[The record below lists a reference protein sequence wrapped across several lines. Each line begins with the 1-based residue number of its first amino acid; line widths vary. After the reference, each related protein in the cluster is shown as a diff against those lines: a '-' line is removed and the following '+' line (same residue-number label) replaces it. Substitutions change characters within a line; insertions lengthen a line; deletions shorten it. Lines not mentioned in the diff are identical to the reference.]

1 MQGLKRC
8 MLLCCC
14 SALPPVTSKLKIN
27 LSWKRWTHDKS
38 YLSSEAMGGH
48 MLFWCRAIF
57 DFPVRPLAQTCVGMC
72 DRACVSVINCNKLLQ
87 SRNVEQISR
96 VFAACMFKPKCTS
109 SCAAMKCSTCTS
121 FFFFFFPW
129 RLPWSLLPRSLHRSL
144 SLLPCSFLPHLSR
157 VTPPPFI
164 LWIYPLKSSVKLL
177 SALPQEFPSY
187 AQSVSRVS
195 TKLDFAEIVYMRFA
209 DTLIVCHRAE
219 ENLWHFH
226 IL

>member
-1 MQGLKRC
+1 MKTVDARQ
-8 MLLCCC
+8 
-14 SALPPVTSKLKIN
+14 VVFKL
-27 LSWKRWTHDKS
+27 WGD
-38 YLSSEAMGGH
+38 GGH

-121 FFFFFFPW
+121 FFFFFPW

-144 SLLPCSFLPHLSR
+144 SLSSPFFPPPSLPCHPSSLHSLNLSFEVICEAPLCSPSGVPFLRSKCLKSFYKAGLCWNRLHAFCWHFDSLSQGRGESLTFPHFIELQN
-157 VTPPPFI
+157 I
-164 LWIYPLKSSVKLL
+164 LWVIFLSSMWR
-177 SALPQEFPSY
+177 EGGE
-187 AQSVSRVS
+187 R
-195 TKLDFAEIVYMRFA
+195 I
-209 DTLIVCHRAE
+209 
-219 ENLWHFH
+219 
-226 IL
+226 

>member
-1 MQGLKRC
+1 MVDARQ
-8 MLLCCC
+8 
-14 SALPPVTSKLKIN
+14 VVFKL
-27 LSWKRWTHDKS
+27 WGD
-38 YLSSEAMGGH
+38 GGH

-121 FFFFFFPW
+121 FFF
-129 RLPWSLLPRSLHRSL
+129 LLSVEVTLVSSASFTPSIAL

>member
-1 MQGLKRC
+1 MVDTRQ
-8 MLLCCC
+8 
-14 SALPPVTSKLKIN
+14 VVFKL
-27 LSWKRWTHDKS
+27 WGD
-38 YLSSEAMGGH
+38 GGH
-48 MLFWCRAIF
+48 MLFWCRAIV

-144 SLLPCSFLPHLSR
+144 SLSSPVLSSPISPVSPLLPSFSE
-157 VTPPPFI
+157 FI
-164 LWIYPLKSSVKLL
+164 LWSHLWSSSLLSLRSSLPTLKVSQEFLQSWTLLKSFTCVLL
-177 SALPQEFPSY
+177 
-187 AQSVSRVS
+187 
-195 TKLDFAEIVYMRFA
+195 
-209 DTLIVCHRAE
+209 TL
-219 ENLWHFH
+219 W
-226 IL
+226 